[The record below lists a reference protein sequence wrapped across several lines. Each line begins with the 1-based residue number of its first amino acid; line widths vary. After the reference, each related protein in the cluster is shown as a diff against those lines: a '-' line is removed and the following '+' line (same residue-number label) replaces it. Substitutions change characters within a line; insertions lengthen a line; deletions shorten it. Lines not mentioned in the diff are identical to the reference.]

1 MAGFDKL
8 TPEAKRAAF
17 AHMGAASKVA
27 KAKKAT
33 GLHPNL
39 TKRYSRVET
48 GKDGKLRSAGTISP
62 AEAAVL
68 MFGTKGAQQQIAKY
82 NARHGGKAAR
92 KMAAAKT
99 K

>member
-1 MAGFDKL
+1 MSAFDKL
-8 TPEAKRAAF
+8 TPDAKRAAF
-17 AHMGAASKVA
+17 AHMGAASKMA
-27 KAKKAT
+27 TAKKAT
-33 GLHPNL
+33 SVHPNL

-48 GKDGKLRSAGTISP
+48 GEDGKLRSAGTISP

-92 KMAAAKT
+92 KMAAGKP

>member
-1 MAGFDKL
+1 MSVFDKL

-27 KAKKAT
+27 KAKKAAPI
-33 GLHPNL
+33 HPNL
-39 TKRYSRVET
+39 TKRYSRTET
-48 GKDGKLRSAGTISP
+48 GADGKLRSAGTISP

-68 MFGTKGAQQQIAKY
+68 MYGTKGAQQKIASY

-92 KMAAAKT
+92 KMAAGKP